1 MAPVKKTSPQK
12 PVLAGKYELLELTAE
27 GGMAQIWRA
36 KQRGAGGFSRV
47 VAIKRMRPELVGER
61 EMVTM
66 FIEEAR
72 VCSEL
77 LHPNIVQILDM
88 DTDADDNYFIALEW
102 VEGINLRD
110 YLQSFVDARR
120 PTPWRLVVAICVE
133 VLRGLGAAHARTDD
147 EGLPA
152 PVIHRDVTPQNVL
165 LSVDGK
171 VKLSDFGVSRASDR
185 ASWTSPNVVKGKLA
199 YMAPEIFDDR
209 PISVQSD
216 LFSLGVT
223 LWEGLAGR
231 RLYDLD
237 DNIELFTAAREAHVP
252 PLAEQREDLP
262 PALAEEVTRLLSRDP
277 DRRHASALE
286 LIRVLAAILRR
297 DHDLTDEAAL
307 AVSVAQAR
315 RQLSSSQHAKRPTRT
330 MVSVDPDAPRDP
342 DPIYGSPT
350 VEAPSYDTIKERQAT
365 RPRQDTAETVQAKHP
380 GRERDKKE

>member
-1 MAPVKKTSPQK
+1 M
-12 PVLAGKYELLELTAE
+12 LAGKYELLELTAE

-36 KQRGAGGFSRV
+36 LQRGAGGFKRE
-47 VAIKRMRPELVGER
+47 VAIKRMRPELVGEA

-66 FIEEAR
+66 FMEEAR

-102 VEGINLRD
+102 VEGITLRD
-110 YLQSFVDARR
+110 YLQSFIDARR
-120 PTPWRLVVAICVE
+120 PTPWRLVVAIGVE
-133 VLRGLGAAHARTDD
+133 VLRGLGAAHERTGSDG
-147 EGLPA
+147 EPL

-165 LSVDGK
+165 LGVDGR

-231 RLYDLD
+231 RLHDSD
-237 DNIELFTAAREAHVP
+237 DNIELFTAAREARIP
-252 PLAEQREDLP
+252 PLGRERADLP
-262 PALAEEVTRLLSRDP
+262 LEVAVEVTRVLSREP
-277 DRRHASALE
+277 QRRHASARE
-286 LIRVLAAILRR
+286 LIRALCATLRR
-297 DHDLTDEAAL
+297 EHKETDEAVL
-307 AVSVAQAR
+307 AHSVARAR
-315 RQLSSSQHAKRPTRT
+315 KQMDSNQLAKRPTRT
-330 MVSVDPDAPRDP
+330 LVSVDPDAPEEP
-342 DPIYGSPT
+342 DPLCGTPT
-350 VEAPSYDTIKERQAT
+350 VEAPSYDTIKERQAA

-380 GRERDKKE
+380 GREREKKDLT